1 MGVASTERDVLA
13 VSDRDRIL
21 QAMADCCAERGYRST
36 TVDAVCRRAAVD
48 RESFDLLFAGRED
61 CALAALNKIVS
72 ETLARISMIDSGES
86 LALERR
92 TFEIRAVLELLA
104 DRPSFAKLAAIDA
117 RQGGSDRMH
126 SAYES
131 AARVLALML
140 ERVGAG
146 AMGVG
151 ERMAARAA
159 IGGAEALMRRELA
172 VGGMGDL
179 PRLLPDLVYASLV
192 PFVGQGEALRQ
203 ANLAAK
209 LVAKEG

>member
-1 MGVASTERDVLA
+1 MLA

-21 QAMADCCAERGYRST
+21 QAMADCCAELGYRST

-48 RESFDLLFAGRED
+48 RDSFDSLFTGRED

-72 ETLARISMIDSGES
+72 ETLARISMLDTGEAQ
-86 LALERR
+86 ALERR
-92 TFEIRAVLELLA
+92 TFEIRAILGLLA
-104 DRPSFAKLAAIDA
+104 DRPSFAKLAAIDS
-117 RQGGSDRMH
+117 RQGGSSRMH

-131 AARVLALML
+131 AVRVLALML
-140 ERVGAG
+140 ERGGGGALG
-146 AMGVG
+146 FG
-151 ERMAARAA
+151 EQRAARAA
-159 IGGAEALMRRELA
+159 LGGAEALVRRELA

-192 PFVGQGEALRQ
+192 PFVGQREALRQ
-203 ANLAAK
+203 ANLAAR